1 MNVLVVTNLRAGF
14 GDSGLSDFIRELG
27 LCDAEVTMRFLNEGA
42 DLGHLLRDVRA
53 YDRVV
58 ASGGDGTVSAVAYAL
73 RGTNIPLL
81 AYPAGTANLIAR
93 NLRLPIEAKELAEA
107 TIAGVTVP
115 IDLGEVTFVPAGTT
129 VPVRRG
135 FSVGAGAGFDARMM
149 AAAQSLKGSL
159 GEGAYLVAALQ
170 NLAPTVSRFTLT
182 LDGKTVETEGI
193 AVLLMN
199 LARIQFDLAVAHD
212 ADGGDG
218 LLEVVVLKTRTAAG
232 LLPAVWAAMLDR
244 LRNHPERP
252 GLEIHTAATVQVHAD
267 PALPLEYDGEV
278 VDATTPF
285 SARVLPGAARYIV
298 GPDYGAASG
307 GVGES

>member
-1 MNVLVVTNLRAGF
+1 MNVLVVTNLRSGF

-27 LCDAEVTMRFLNEGA
+27 MRDAEVTMRFLNEGA
-42 DLGHLLRDVRA
+42 DLEHLLRDARA

-73 RGTNIPLL
+73 RDSHIPLL

-93 NLRLPIEAKELAEA
+93 NLGLPIEVKELAEA

-115 IDLGEVTFVPAGTT
+115 IDLGEVTFTPAGST

-135 FSVGAGAGFDARMM
+135 FSIGAGAGFDARMM
-149 AAAQSLKGSL
+149 ATAHPLKGTL

-170 NLAPTVSRFTLT
+170 NLVPTVSKFILT

-212 ADGGDG
+212 ADGADG
-218 LLEVVVLKTRTAAG
+218 LLEVVVLNTRTAAG

-252 GLEIHTAATVQVHAD
+252 GLEIHTAANVRVQAD

-278 VDATTPF
+278 VEATTPL

-298 GPDYGAASG
+298 GPDYRATHAGAG
-307 GVGES
+307 GA